1 MAAGFPSL
9 PTPVFLNDADGLNPN
24 LILTDLIVSFQPA
37 GGCILQP
44 AQMERLIINLV
55 VYREALIRNQIQHIG
70 QQILLTFATFPML
83 DYLGAVRSVTRLAA
97 EPALTT
103 LQFNLTNALT
113 VSFDVPK
120 GTLVGTSDG
129 LLTFAIS
136 ADLIIPAVATQGS
149 VAAACTRAGIAGN
162 RYLAGQIATLVN
174 PNVLISSVSNTITSS
189 GSSAQETED
198 HYRVRI
204 QAAPNQ
210 FSFAGL
216 DAAYMSDRRVV
227 PCRRSLAI
235 RRRMEMAKVNL
246 YDIV

>member
-1 MAAGFPSL
+1 LHLSQSPTIDHYQSVGGCPPVPPHRASL
-9 PTPVFLNDADGLNPN
+9 PALWPQTFPHFRRPYFLNDADGLNPN

-103 LQFNLTNALT
+103 LQFNLTNPLT

-136 ADLIIPAVATQGS
+136 ADLIIPAVATQG
-149 VAAACTRAGIAGN
+149 AWQQ
-162 RYLAGQIATLVN
+162 LA
-174 PNVLISSVSNTITSS
+174 
-189 GSSAQETED
+189 
-198 HYRVRI
+198 
-204 QAAPNQ
+204 
-210 FSFAGL
+210 
-216 DAAYMSDRRVV
+216 
-227 PCRRSLAI
+227 
-235 RRRMEMAKVNL
+235 RRRE
-246 YDIV
+246 